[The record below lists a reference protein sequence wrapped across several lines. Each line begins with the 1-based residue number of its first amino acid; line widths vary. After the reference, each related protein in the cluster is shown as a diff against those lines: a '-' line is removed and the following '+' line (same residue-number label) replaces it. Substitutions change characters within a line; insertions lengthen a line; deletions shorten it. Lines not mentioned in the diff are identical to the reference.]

1 MAQVTIPD
9 NHDNQ
14 KAKVDIVTI
23 PLQKGLQQ
31 GRENF
36 MWFFFGSEESP
47 LHRLVWT
54 TPSCPHHLWKDLRSL
69 QYLEDLSSKDEFV
82 WITQTIYELSKPEV
96 TPHKKII

>member
-36 MWFFFGSEESP
+36 IVDAF
-47 LHRLVWT
+47 LVVKN
-54 TPSCPHHLWKDLRSL
+54 HLYID
-69 QYLEDLSSKDEFV
+69 
-82 WITQTIYELSKPEV
+82 
-96 TPHKKII
+96 